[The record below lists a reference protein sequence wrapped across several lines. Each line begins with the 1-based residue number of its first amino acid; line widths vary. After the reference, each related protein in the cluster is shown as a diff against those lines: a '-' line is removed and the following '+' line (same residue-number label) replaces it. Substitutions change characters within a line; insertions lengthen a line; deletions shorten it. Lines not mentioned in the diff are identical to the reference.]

1 MEMKQVAEF
10 TNGVVKEVLG
20 ETAVV
25 QEDLSNVVDIGT
37 EVFNANAF
45 DAYVK
50 TLINHIGKVI
60 FVNRPYAG
68 SAPSVLMDG
77 WEYGS
82 VLEKISSEMPTA
94 VENPSWNLVDG
105 KSYDP
110 HVFNQPKAS
119 AKFFNKR
126 TTFEIDRSITERQ
139 VKQSFSNAQQLNAF
153 ISMLLNETE
162 KALTVRMDSLIMRTI
177 NNMILETVLD
187 SYPATTAGTAPDL
200 TSGST
205 VKAINLLYL
214 YNQRFGKTLTANEAM
229 TEPAFIRFAAFQI
242 GLYSDRL
249 TRISTLF
256 NAGGMQRFTPKELQH
271 IVYLSEFVR
280 AADVYLQSDTF
291 HDNFTRIQQGEKIP
305 YWQGSGT
312 DYLLA
317 STGQVN
323 GIPVS
328 EENKETPTPVVV
340 KNVLAVIFDR
350 DALGVANFDRRV
362 TTQYNAKAEF
372 TNYFYKQDAGYFN
385 DLNENFVVFFAE

>member
-1 MEMKQVAEF
+1 MEMKQIATF
-10 TNGVVKEVLG
+10 TNTVVNEVLG
-20 ETAVV
+20 DSAIV

-37 EVFNANAF
+37 AIFNADAF

-60 FVNRPYAG
+60 FVNRPYSG

-82 VLEKISSEMPTA
+82 ILEKISSEMPVA

-105 KSYDP
+105 TSYDP
-110 HVFNQPKAS
+110 HVFNQPKAT

-139 VKQSFSNAQQLNAF
+139 VKQSFSNAQQLNSF
-153 ISMLLNETE
+153 ISMLMNETE
-162 KALTVRMDSLIMRTI
+162 KALTVRMDALIMRTI
-177 NNMILETVLD
+177 NNMVLETVLTD
-187 SYPATTAGTAPDL
+187 FPATTAGTAPVL
-200 TSGST
+200 TGGSG
-205 VKAINLLYL
+205 VKAVNLLYL
-214 YNQRFGKTLTANEAM
+214 YNQQFTKTLTAAEAM
-229 TEPAFIRFAAFQI
+229 TDPEFIRYAAFKI

-256 NAGGMQRFTPKELQH
+256 NAGGMQRFTPRDMQK

-291 HDNFTRIQQGEKIP
+291 HDMFTKLDSGDTVP

-312 DYLLA
+312 SYALA
-317 STGQVN
+317 STGAIN

-328 EENKETPTPVVV
+328 EAGKETPTPVKVN
-340 KNVLAVIFDR
+340 NVLAVMFDR

-385 DLNENFVVFFAE
+385 DMNENFVVFFAE